1 MSPNV
6 PGTDV
11 SMTAIRTESHKPAP
25 RSAAESGEPAFDALV
40 GLAVAATTPSR
51 SRPPS
56 PADAGQ
62 TADQGATDGLAG
74 LGADATGA
82 GRPDGAVPP
91 AGTPAASQ
99 PAAPET
105 TNTPPTPDGAAT
117 PAASAPEPGMTANTA
132 SPATGAPATDPRG
145 SEMAAAAPAQPAA
158 ARPAVNPNASGAV
171 PGSQVAATAAKPA
184 SAKALA
190 DSSAAKTE
198 AAATAS
204 PATAT
209 GTTPSIDA
217 PGMDQGAP
225 AAMTLPGDTGGAA
238 VSQPQE
244 TMSAEPRAGALA
256 QAQAS
261 EQTPGL
267 ARAEPQ
273 AQTQAQAQAQA
284 QASAPAQPQ
293 SRNAAPT
300 GAAEQ
305 AMPEPASLKGDQPPV
320 MATLS
325 TEDATQQPVVAA
337 STAGA
342 AAAAAVQPASPE
354 VAGRQSHARHGMDE
368 RDRAGPA
375 ARSKGKSA
383 ASQAV
388 PASAQ
393 PQNTGVK
400 PQPQSAPATGSASPL
415 PDVTVNTGEPAPA
428 QTAPSAALAAGS
440 ARLPVVTADPV
451 MTTGTDTTAAAA
463 KAGQTTTADAA
474 NPNSPRFTPGSAAHL
489 AAQISQRFNNGSRV
503 FGIRLDPAELG
514 RVDIRMELTHNNR
527 VHATLTV
534 ERGDTLAE
542 LQRSTRDLERALNEA
557 GLELAEDGLS
567 FELGAGSGEQDPA
580 EGKTG
585 QQFNIYGP
593 DDGDEQMLAA
603 EIGSAPVD
611 TYGFRLSRRDSVD
624 VRV

>member
-1 MSPNV
+1 
-6 PGTDV
+6 
-11 SMTAIRTESHKPAP
+11 
-25 RSAAESGEPAFDALV
+25 
-40 GLAVAATTPSR
+40 
-51 SRPPS
+51 
-56 PADAGQ
+56 
-62 TADQGATDGLAG
+62 
-74 LGADATGA
+74 
-82 GRPDGAVPP
+82 
-91 AGTPAASQ
+91 
-99 PAAPET
+99 
-105 TNTPPTPDGAAT
+105 
-117 PAASAPEPGMTANTA
+117 MTANTA

-158 ARPAVNPNASGAV
+158 ASPAVNPNASGAV
-171 PGSQVAATAAKPA
+171 PGSQIAATAAKPA

-217 PGMDQGAP
+217 SGQAGRPVASTTVTPGMDQGAP

-244 TMSAEPRAGALA
+244 TMSAESRAGALA

-261 EQTPGL
+261 EQTPGP

-273 AQTQAQAQAQA
+273 TQTQTQA

-293 SRNAAPT
+293 SRNAAPA

-368 RDRAGPA
+368 RDSAGPA

-393 PQNTGVK
+393 TQNTGVK

-580 EGKTG
+580 DGKTG